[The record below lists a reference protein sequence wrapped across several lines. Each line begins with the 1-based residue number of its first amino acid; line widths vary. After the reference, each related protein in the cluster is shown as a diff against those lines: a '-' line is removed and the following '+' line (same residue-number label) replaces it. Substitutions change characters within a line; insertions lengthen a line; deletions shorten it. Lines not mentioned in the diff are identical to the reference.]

1 MTSGRGRQE
10 TGDRRQEPRAGVPGE
25 LFPGEGAI
33 VGNAGREAIELA
45 VRNGGRWP
53 IQVSSHFHFFEANR
67 RLVFDRAAAFG
78 MRLDLPAGDG
88 VRIGPGEELNVR
100 LVPIGGRREA
110 WGFNGLTNGRLDAAG
125 KRRALR
131 RARRRG
137 FLAE

>member
-1 MTSGRGRQE
+1 MS
-10 TGDRRQEPRAGVPGE
+10 EPIVPGE
-25 LFPGEGAI
+25 LLPGEGPIA
-33 VGNAGREAIELA
+33 GNVGREAIEL
-45 VRNGGRWP
+45 VIRNGGRWP

-67 RLVFDRAAAFG
+67 RLNFDRAAAFG

-88 VRIGPGEELNVR
+88 VRLEPGEERTVR

-110 WGFNGLTNGRLDAAG
+110 WGFNGLTNGKLDAAG

-131 RARRRG
+131 RARERG